1 METLKIIK
9 ALGDENR
16 LRLVNIL
23 YEDELCG
30 CEVEGI
36 LQMTQSNVS
45 RHLSKLGD
53 AKITVFRKDAKY
65 SYYRLDVE
73 TLKAHP
79 MIGMA
84 VEDLRKEKIYRE
96 DLERLKAYKTRGM
109 SCDTIKENL
118 LMFATNG

>member
-16 LRLVNIL
+16 LRLINIL

-45 RHLSKLGD
+45 RHLSKLSD

-65 SYYRLDVE
+65 SYYKLNKE

-79 MIGMA
+79 MIGMTVA
-84 VEDLRKEKIYRE
+84 DLRKEKIYRE
-96 DLERLKAYKTRGM
+96 DLERLSAYKTRGL

-118 LMFATNG
+118 LMFATNV

>member
-65 SYYRLDVE
+65 SYYRLDGE

-84 VEDLRKEKIYRE
+84 VADLRKEKIYRE
-96 DLERLKAYKTRGM
+96 DLERLEAYKTRGL

>member
-23 YEDELCG
+23 FEDELCG

-45 RHLSKLGD
+45 RHLSRLSD
-53 AKITVFRKDAKY
+53 AKITGFRKDAKY
-65 SYYRLDVE
+65 SYYKLDKE
-73 TLKAHP
+73 TLKEHP
-79 MIGMA
+79 MIA
-84 VEDLRKEKIYRE
+84 LTVADLRKEKIYQD
-96 DLERLKAYKTRGM
+96 DLLRLSAYKTRGL
-109 SCDTIKENL
+109 SCDTIKENI
-118 LMFATNG
+118 LMFTTTG